1 MKKALFTILILFLGL
16 FLIVCGL
23 LFFFQENLIFFP
35 QKLEKDYQFRFK
47 GNFEEVTIPTKDG
60 ISLSGLLFKSEAPK
74 GVIFY
79 LHGNAGSLSSWGEEA
94 KTYTDLNYDVFMLD
108 YRGYGK
114 SEGKI
119 SSQEQLFKDNQLVYE
134 QLKENYTEENI
145 VILGYSLGSGL
156 ASKLAATNN
165 PKLLILQAPYYSIID
180 IMKHSYSWIPTFI
193 LKYKLETN
201 EYLKQCDM
209 PIVLFHGKQD
219 YIIYYG
225 SSLKLKADFPS
236 QITLIPLDNQG
247 HNGMTDNKKYRK
259 EIIQLLAQY

>member
-16 FLIVCGL
+16 YLIACGL
-23 LFFFQENLIFFP
+23 LYFFQENLIFFP
-35 QKLEKDYQFRFK
+35 QKLAKDYKFRFK

-60 ISLSGLLFKSEAPK
+60 ISLSGLLFKSDAPK

-79 LHGNAGSLSSWGEEA
+79 LHGNAGSLSSWGKVA

-119 SSQEQLFKDNQLVYE
+119 SSQEQLFQDNQNVYE
-134 QLKENYTEENI
+134 RLKETYSEEKI
-145 VILGYSLGSGL
+145 VIMGYSFGTGL

-165 PKLLILQAPYYSIID
+165 PKLLILQAPFYSMID
-180 IMKHSYSWIPTFI
+180 IMKHHYSWIPTFI

-201 EYLKQCDM
+201 EYLKECDM
-209 PIVLFHGKQD
+209 PIILFHGKRD
-219 YIIYYG
+219 RIVYYG
-225 SSLKLKADFPS
+225 SSPKLKADFPS
-236 QITLIPLDNQG
+236 QITFIPLKDLG
-247 HNGMTDNKKYRK
+247 HNGMSDDK
-259 EIIQLLAQY
+259 EYQQAIKNILAE